1 MQQLTAAPFMHISP
15 LKILKRAR
23 IQRPKLFVPTSD
35 ALTRVGGVYNVKYH
49 TYEVVSFFHQ
59 KMHKSQELSFSKNLF
74 PPCLV
79 YNLVLLNVPLYVLQR
94 YYCSVHG
101 NF

>member
-15 LKILKRAR
+15 LKIL
-23 IQRPKLFVPTSD
+23 PLFVPTYG
-35 ALTRVGGVYNVKYH
+35 ALTRVGGVYNVKHH
-49 TYEVVSFFHQ
+49 TVEVVFFIK
-59 KMHKSQELSFSKNLF
+59 KMYEIQELSFSKNLF

-79 YNLVLLNVPLYVLQR
+79 YNLVQLNVPLYVLQR